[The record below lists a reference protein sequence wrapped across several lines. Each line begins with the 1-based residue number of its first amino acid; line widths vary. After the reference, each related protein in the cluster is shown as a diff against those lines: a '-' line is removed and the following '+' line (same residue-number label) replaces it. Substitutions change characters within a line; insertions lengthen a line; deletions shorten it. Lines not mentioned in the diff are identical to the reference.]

1 MLNEERKRKI
11 LEITNERRS
20 VSLNEL
26 MKLLDASQSTIRR
39 DLNELHQSKLL
50 KKVHGGAVSLTNI
63 LTQDETVLQRQDLNR
78 ESKTVIA
85 RYAASLVKDSD
96 VVYIDAG
103 TTTGEMLQYLTSVH
117 AVYITNCISHARILA
132 DFGHQVYVTSGVLK
146 TKTEALVGS
155 DTYKYIENMNF
166 TIGFFGS
173 NGISI
178 EEGFTTPDPQ
188 EGEIKRIAYSHCN
201 EKYILADASK
211 FNVISTYCFAKIDQ
225 GFIVTD
231 SKAPKKY
238 KDLHNTVIADLVEI
252 Q

>member
-117 AVYITNCISHARILA
+117 AVYITNCISHAQILA

-188 EGEIKRIAYSHCN
+188 EGEINASPTAIATKSISSPMLASSTSSAPIALRRSIRVSSLPIPKHQRNTRICT
-201 EKYILADASK
+201 I
-211 FNVISTYCFAKIDQ
+211 
-225 GFIVTD
+225 
-231 SKAPKKY
+231 P
-238 KDLHNTVIADLVEI
+238 
-252 Q
+252 